1 MRKNGAR
8 DVVLACI
15 HKALGSIPSIPPP
28 YKIQAIAAGVAQ
40 AIEHLPSKYELLS
53 STPSTTKKK
62 GKIPI

>member
-53 STPSTTKKK
+53 
-62 GKIPI
+62 